1 MLLKRVYE
9 LPCDLAEVYLD
20 DLKTFVFFLAGNPIV
35 GTFAINI

>member
-1 MLLKRVYE
+1 MLLKRVYA

-20 DLKTFVFFLAGNPIV
+20 DLKTFVFLAGNPIV